1 MVLVI
6 ASQTLDTG
14 ANISPLWLIA
24 AYILFTFGELCI
36 SPIGLSMVSKL
47 SPARFTCLLMGI
59 WFLTNAFANV
69 LAGLLSTL
77 YPDASHAPAYILGIP
92 IDNFTAFFMV
102 FVILSLIAAVALFL
116 MRGKLETMMHGIE

>member
-1 MVLVI
+1 
-6 ASQTLDTG
+6 
-14 ANISPLWLIA
+14 
-24 AYILFTFGELCI
+24 
-36 SPIGLSMVSKL
+36 
-47 SPARFTCLLMGI
+47 MGI

-77 YPDASHAPAYILGIP
+77 YPDPSQPPAYIFGIP

-102 FVILSLIAAVALFL
+102 FVILSLIAAIALFL